1 MSRALGSLLVLC
13 FAALLL
19 LPGIAALVGV
29 EGGGEALQNRTVKAR
44 PTPTWATVWAG
55 TFSGDVTD
63 WLWDVLP
70 LRDRLLALDH
80 RLDLHVLGDSPVPD
94 KVVFGDDGF
103 AFRIDRVA
111 GHRAGAIDAE
121 RVLTVVKHL
130 QTAATET
137 GRRLLVVV
145 SPTKASLY
153 PELLPAPHR
162 RLFEQSA
169 APTMTA
175 LRERGPPVLDLWTPL
190 LAEKARL
197 AASTSLPH
205 PRLRFLFRP
214 LDDHWSLE
222 TGQLQA
228 RHIVEAIAPGAWHED
243 RIVVDAHGHVE
254 KESELSSIYLKT
266 GDVEP
271 YTTAR
276 LADGV
281 TLRRRQVPI
290 PGGYA
295 AAVFDNTSEGERG
308 PDPARVLVVR
318 DSFLSPLPDGPEW
331 ARDGGIDAIAA
342 SFAHTTFIHW
352 GSIGVADEHDD
363 IVRPLFRDHDVVVLQ
378 VAQGELGTFVAR
390 AGTVIRLMRDRPPK
404 PKTTAPTP
412 TTKTTKKA
420 TKPPT
425 KAKAPDAQVDPR
437 LEIRRR

>member
-1 MSRALGSLLVLC
+1 MSRAVGFVLVLC

-19 LPGIAALVGV
+19 APGVAALLGV
-29 EGGGEALQNRTVKAR
+29 KGGGEALQNRTVSAR
-44 PTPTWATVWAG
+44 PTPTRDNVLDG
-55 TFSGDVTD
+55 SFSGAFTD

-80 RLDLHVLGDSPVPD
+80 RLDLQVLGDSPVPD
-94 KVVFGDDGF
+94 KVVLGGEGF

-111 GHRAGAIDAE
+111 GHRAGAIAPE
-121 RVLTVVKHL
+121 RVLTAVKHL

-137 GRRLLVVV
+137 GRRLFIVV

-162 RLFEQSA
+162 RLFEQTA

-190 LAEKARL
+190 LAEKTRL

-228 RHIVEAIAPGAWHED
+228 RLVVEAIAPGAWHDD
-243 RIVVDAHGHVE
+243 RVVVDAQGYVE
-254 KESELSSIYLKT
+254 RESELSSIYLKT

-276 LADGV
+276 LAGGV
-281 TLRRRQVPI
+281 TLRRRQVSI
-290 PGGYA
+290 PGGFA
-295 AAVFDNTSEGERG
+295 AAVFDNTSDGEHA

-342 SFAHTTFIHW
+342 SFAHSTFIHW

-390 AGTVIRLMRDRPPK
+390 AGTVIRLLRDRPPRAKTKTPPK
-404 PKTTAPTP
+404 P
-412 TTKTTKKA
+412 TTKKA
-420 TKPPT
+420 TSPT
-425 KAKAPDAQVDPR
+425 PATDAPVDPR
-437 LEIRRR
+437 LQLRRPGH